1 MDKSVKVCRLTAD
14 FEACVGI
21 TLMSLTFLIDLRIID
36 IESKGYTY
44 NGHKSCGMLSSV
56 VMFVFS
62 ADIRPLV
69 IMSLT
74 SLINSRGLWSSI
86 NW

>member
-1 MDKSVKVCRLTAD
+1 MDKSVQVCRLNVD

-36 IESKGYTY
+36 IGSKGYTY
-44 NGHKSCGMLSSV
+44 NGYKSFGMLSSDV
-56 VMFVFS
+56 VFVFS

-74 SLINSRGLWSSI
+74 SLINSRWQ
-86 NW
+86 